1 MRRMLVD
8 ESLSGITEEEL
19 RDDEK
24 PDVLFTVEG
33 LLEDVASVAVRRKF
47 YDATTVEPMRI
58 KSVRQPCLTVSDY
71 VPHA

>member
-24 PDVLFTVEG
+24 PDVLFAVEG
-33 LLEDVASVAVRRKF
+33 LLEDVASVAVGCEID
-47 YDATTVEPMRI
+47 YPS
-58 KSVRQPCLTVSDY
+58 SVQRAYSESQKEKRGV
-71 VPHA
+71 

>member
-47 YDATTVEPMRI
+47 YDATTVEPMHI
-58 KSVRQPCLTVSDY
+58 
-71 VPHA
+71 